1 MSNVRAAL
9 VVLAGF
15 AACIATFQ
23 LVPIDLWLQDRL
35 FDPSTSEWFVDEH
48 AWIGLVLCYHGPK
61 VVAWIVGL
69 TAITLAL
76 GPARWRDR
84 FGFRRRGLWLVVL
97 ALGLVP
103 ALVGL
108 GKRVTNV
115 HCPRDL
121 SRYGGKQPHA
131 ELCSCYSPQ
140 VPPTRAG
147 KCWPAGHASGGFAL
161 LGLSALR
168 SSRRWKRSCWV
179 IGMTLGWWMGG
190 YQMLRG
196 AHFLSH
202 TVATMWV
209 AAAVV
214 IALHALLDPRD
225 RDADVRV
232 AEAPLDA
239 ARTR

>member
-1 MSNVRAAL
+1 MSGVRAAL
-9 VVLAGF
+9 VVVAGF
-15 AACIATFQ
+15 AACTAAFA

-35 FDPSTSEWFVDEH
+35 FDRATGEWLVDEH

-61 VVAWIVGL
+61 ALAWFVGL
-69 TAITLAL
+69 AAITLAI
-76 GPARWRDR
+76 GPARWRERLRLD
-84 FGFRRRGLWLVVL
+84 RRGLWLVAL
-97 ALGLVP
+97 ALVLVP

-121 SRYGGKQPHA
+121 RRYGGREPYV
-131 ELCSCYSPQ
+131 ELCSCHSPQ
-140 VPPTRAG
+140 DPPVRAG

-161 LGLSALR
+161 FGLGALR
-168 SSRRWKRSCWV
+168 RSRRWRAGCLAL
-179 IGMTLGWWMGG
+179 GATFGWWMGG

-202 TVATMWV
+202 TVATMWI

-214 IALHALLDPRD
+214 IGLHALLEPHDRD
-225 RDADVRV
+225 RRDAT
-232 AEAPLDA
+232 
-239 ARTR
+239 RTT